1 MCILQHGDAKQ
12 RSYSREFEIDSTG
25 TSKPGKAARQGL
37 GRTGERLAAEELTRQ
52 GYTIIERNFR
62 CRHGEIDLI
71 AEDAYDLIFI
81 EVKTR
86 RGTAYGLPEEAVTPR
101 KQQKIVQ
108 VATYY
113 LDLHECSE
121 RSWRIDVVAVQLSSS
136 GRLEEIRVHQHAVQE

>member
-1 MCILQHGDAKQ
+1 M
-12 RSYSREFEIDSTG
+12 IDSTN
-25 TSKPGKAARQGL
+25 TSKPVKAARQGL

-52 GYTIIERNFR
+52 GYRIIERNFR

-71 AEDAYDLIFI
+71 AENANDLVFV

-86 RGTAYGLPEEAVTPR
+86 RGNVYGLPEDAVTPR

-113 LDLHECSE
+113 LDLHTCSE
-121 RSWRIDVVAVQLSSS
+121 RSWRIDVVAVQLSAN
-136 GRLEEIRVHQHAVQE
+136 GRFEEIRVHQHAVQE

>member
-1 MCILQHGDAKQ
+1 M
-12 RSYSREFEIDSTG
+12 IDSTS

-71 AEDAYDLIFI
+71 AEDTTDLIFI

-86 RGTAYGLPEEAVTPR
+86 RGNAYGLPEEAITPR
-101 KQQKIVQ
+101 KQQKLIQ

-113 LDLHECSE
+113 LDLHACSE
-121 RSWRIDVVAVQLSSS
+121 RSWRIDVVAVQLSAS
-136 GRLEEIRVHQHAVQE
+136 GRFEEIRVYQHAVQE

>member
-1 MCILQHGDAKQ
+1 MCILQHGEAKQ
-12 RSYSREFEIDSTG
+12 RSYSREIEIDSNG
-25 TSKPGKAARQGL
+25 TSKPSRAARQGL

-71 AEDAYDLIFI
+71 AEDANDLIFV

-108 VATYY
+108 VATHY
-113 LDLHECSE
+113 LDLHDCSE
-121 RSWRIDVVAVQLSSS
+121 RSWRIDVVAVQLSSN
-136 GRLEEIRVHQHAVQE
+136 GRFEEIRVHQHAVQE

>member
-1 MCILQHGDAKQ
+1 M
-12 RSYSREFEIDSTG
+12 IDTTKN
-25 TSKPGKAARQGL
+25 TSKPIKGARQGL
-37 GRTGERLAAEELTRQ
+37 GRTGERLAAEELTRR
-52 GYTIIERNFR
+52 GYHIIERNFR

-71 AEDAYDLIFI
+71 AEDANDLVFV

-86 RGTAYGLPEEAVTPR
+86 RGNAYGLPEDAVTAR

-113 LDLHECSE
+113 LALHTCSE
-121 RSWRIDVVAVQLSSS
+121 RSWRIDVVAVQLSAN